1 MKMSK
6 NISERASVEAY
17 SCSCSGCYSEGVCI
31 CGFLGF
37 GSSNTSDSVANNS
50 YNQIYND
57 NANVSNYTK

>member
-50 YNQIYND
+50 YNQIFW
-57 NANVSNYTK
+57 

>member
-37 GSSNTSDSVANNS
+37 DSVANNS